1 MRATLTSKSQL
12 TLPAEIRRELGLGP
26 GDQLDFT
33 LHPEGWLEVR
43 PIKKVQKTGSIMD
56 LKGMFHDPK
65 QKPMSIREMREMA
78 MDAVADHVLGLDG
91 DREEP
96 VG

>member
-12 TLPAEIRRELGLGP
+12 TLPAKIRRELGLGP

-43 PIKKVQKTGSIMD
+43 PIRKVEKTGSIMD
-56 LKGMFHDPK
+56 LKGLFHDPTR
-65 QKPMSIREMREMA
+65 KPLSVEEMREA
-78 MDAVADHVLGLDG
+78 VMDAVADHVLGLDG
-91 DREEP
+91 EREKR